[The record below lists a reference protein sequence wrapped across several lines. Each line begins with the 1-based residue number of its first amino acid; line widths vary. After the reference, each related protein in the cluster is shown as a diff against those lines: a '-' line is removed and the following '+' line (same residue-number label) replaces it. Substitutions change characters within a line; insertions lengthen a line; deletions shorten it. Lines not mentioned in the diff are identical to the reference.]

1 IVNGFRMSY
10 ATGFVLNNLNVGSFK
25 TWGWEGHIDADIIRS
40 ASGFRWNVGLNMS
53 HNNSLVVDLPENLK
67 EYYNAYTWNSGNIRN
82 GIAEGHPITTLTG
95 LGYKRNKN
103 GDILISSISGTPIV
117 DSEWTVLADRNPA
130 LTYGVTTNLSYK
142 GFRLS
147 AMLSGMA
154 GATVVNGTMRTMMS
168 KGQSWE
174 SVRLREN
181 RHYVFEGVLQDGFE
195 NSDNP
200 TKNTVAVDMWKYAG
214 TSIFGG
220 NDEDW
225 LEKDVNYL
233 KLAEVRLSY
242 AVPSGWLKKATK
254 GFISNASVFVAAND
268 LCTITNYSGVDPV
281 GNTMSAAGGGTGGQ
295 GYDVWGIPAPRTYSF
310 GVSLTF

>member
-67 EYYNAYTWNSGNIRN
+67 EYYNPYTWNSGDIRN

-242 AVPSGWLKKATK
+242 AVPSDWLKKATK